1 MTSVTIEY
9 QAKRFNELSTAELYQ
24 ALKLR
29 VDVFV
34 VEQTCYYPELD
45 NRDIDGEVIHLLA
58 FDTNGK
64 RNALGLQPLAA
75 YLRILPPGLCYPGMV
90 AIGRVATDMAYRG
103 KGLGHPLMSEA
114 LRLCKQYW
122 PDFSVKISAQEHLE
136 AFYNKHGFTRVSNM
150 YLEDG
155 IPHVEMLND

>member
-1 MTSVTIEY
+1 MTSLAIEY
-9 QAKRFNELSTAELYQ
+9 QAKHFNELSAAELYQ

-45 NRDIDGEVIHLLA
+45 NKDIDAEVLHLFA
-58 FDTNGK
+58 FDNNGTA
-64 RNALGLQPLAA
+64 NELGLKPLAA

-90 AIGRVATDMAYRG
+90 AIGRVATDMDYRG
-103 KGLGHPLMSEA
+103 KGLGHPLMREA
-114 LRLCKQYW
+114 LRLCQQYW

-136 AFYNKHGFTRVSNM
+136 AFYNKHGFTRISDM

-155 IPHVEMLND
+155 IPHIEMLKD

>member
-1 MTSVTIEY
+1 MTAPTINW
-9 QAKRFNELSTAELYQ
+9 QAKHFDQLTASELYQ

-45 NRDIDGEVIHLLA
+45 NRDIDSEVIHLLA
-58 FDTNGK
+58 YDQNGK
-64 RNALGLQPLAA
+64 ANASGLLPLAA
-75 YLRILPPGLCYPGMV
+75 YLRILPPGLCYPGLV
-90 AIGRVATDMAYRG
+90 AIGRVATDMDYRG
-103 KGLGHPLMSEA
+103 KGLGHPLMQEA
-114 LRLCKQYW
+114 LRLCQQHW

-136 AFYNKHGFTRVSNM
+136 DFYRKHGFVRVSEM

-155 IPHVEMLND
+155 IPHIEMLKD